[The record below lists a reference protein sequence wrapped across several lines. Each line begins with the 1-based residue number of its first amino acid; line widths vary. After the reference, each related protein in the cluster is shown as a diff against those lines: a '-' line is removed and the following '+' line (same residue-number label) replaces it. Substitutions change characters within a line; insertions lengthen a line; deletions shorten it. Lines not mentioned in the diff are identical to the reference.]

1 MPTLTETKPVTDSI
15 SKVNDEIAVGADLEF
30 QRKWWKFESAIW
42 VLFTILVIMDLLG
55 CFGRGYL
62 AKAQAKTSDG
72 SLDVHY
78 ERVERFSTPSVM
90 TIQFGQSAIHD
101 GNLQLWISESLVK
114 KLGAQRVVPQPASS
128 TLDHGGILYTFPA
141 TAIPASVEFAMQ
153 PAGVGLSD
161 LTLQVP
167 GQEKL
172 PLKILVMP

>member
-30 QRKWWKFESAIW
+30 QQKWWKFESAIW
-42 VLFTILVIMDLLG
+42 ILFTILVVMDLLG

-72 SLDVHY
+72 SLNVHY

-101 GNLQLWISESLVK
+101 GNLRLWISESLVK

-153 PAGVGLSD
+153 PAGVGFSD